1 MARRASA
8 PSRRAPRRPGPAPAR
23 QLVPASAP
31 VATPPEGVRRLPS
44 GWSVRSALT
53 TAICLFGLGVSIYLT
68 IAHYSPAALSCPL
81 GSTGG
86 AINCA
91 KVTTSPQSYVFGI
104 PVAVLG
110 LAFFVPMLALCLPV
124 AWRSAN
130 RWIAPLRLAAS
141 VVSIGFVFYLV
152 HAELFVIHAICIW
165 CTTVHVLTFIV
176 FVVVV
181 TGWDEAREPYRVRLE
196 TA

>member
-1 MARRASA
+1 M
-8 PSRRAPRRPGPAPAR
+8 SRRAPARPVPATSRPSVQASPKVDGGPAAGDAR
-23 QLVPASAP
+23 GIAGVWAGW
-31 VATPPEGVRRLPS
+31 TP
-44 GWSVRSALT
+44 RSLLT
-53 TAICLFGLGVSIYLT
+53 TVVCLFGLGVSVYMT
-68 IAHYSPAALSCPL
+68 IAHYSPSALSCPL

-86 AINCA
+86 AIDCQ

-110 LAFFVPMLALCLPV
+110 LAFFVPMLALCLPA
-124 AWRSAN
+124 AWRMAN
-130 RWIAPLRLAAS
+130 RWIAPLRLAMA

-176 FVVVV
+176 FVAVV
-181 TGWDEAREPYRVRLE
+181 TGWDEARDPYRARLD
-196 TA
+196 AA